1 MALQQLEDRIERHLQ
16 DYLGM
21 PHSDRTFDDYM
32 GLRTNL
38 ARCAQDF
45 AKQVNEERRTQ
56 IRQQRKGVG
65 R

>member
-1 MALQQLEDRIERHLQ
+1 
-16 DYLGM
+16 M
-21 PHSDRTFDDYM
+21 PHPDRTFDDYM